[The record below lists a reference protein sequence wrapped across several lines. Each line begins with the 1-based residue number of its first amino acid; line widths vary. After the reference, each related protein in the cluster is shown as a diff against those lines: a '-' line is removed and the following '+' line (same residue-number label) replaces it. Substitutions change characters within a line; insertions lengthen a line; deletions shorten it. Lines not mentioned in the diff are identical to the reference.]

1 MSTELNWAGNHTY
14 RADRLAYPRS
24 TAELQEL
31 VASAPKLR
39 ALGSRHSFNDL
50 ADSTGTLVSLEK
62 LDPGISIDETART
75 VSVSGG
81 TRYGVLAEELQ
92 RRGYAL
98 HNLASLPHISVAG
111 AVATATHGSGDA
123 NGNLATAVV
132 GMDLVLASGEI
143 RSVRRSSTAD
153 FDGMVVGLGAL
164 GIVSRLILRIEPAFG
179 VRQDVFTDIPWAT
192 VLEDFDAAT
201 SAAYSVSLF
210 TDWRSDV
217 VSQAW
222 LKSRTDAPGLTTRF
236 FGGTPARA
244 ALHPLP
250 GISAENCTVQL
261 GVPGPWS
268 DRLAHFRM
276 EFFPSS
282 GQELQTEYLVPRE
295 YAVEAITVMRSFGKR
310 LGPLL
315 QVSEIRS
322 MAADRLWLSS
332 SYERASIGLHLT
344 WKPEQAA
351 VEALLPELE
360 AALAPLSARP
370 HWGKLFAAEVEA
382 LEPLYP
388 RFSDFRELAERMD
401 PEHKF
406 RNDFLER
413 KVFGRASRPGALD
426 SPAVSASGRAT
437 ASVPGSGAG

>member
-1 MSTELNWAGNHTY
+1 MSSELNWAGNHTY
-14 RADRLAYPRS
+14 RAGSFAYPGS
-24 TAELQEL
+24 VAELQE
-31 VASAPKLR
+31 VTASASKLR

-62 LDPGISIDETART
+62 LEPGISIDETART

-81 TRYGVLAEELQ
+81 TRYGVLAGELQ
-92 RRGYAL
+92 RHGYAL

-111 AVATATHGSGDA
+111 AVATATHGSGDT

-132 GMDLVLASGEI
+132 GMDLVLASGELL
-143 RSVRRSSTAD
+143 SVQRGSTFD

-164 GIVSRLILRIEPAFG
+164 GIVSRLTLRIEPAFD
-179 VRQDVFTDIPWAT
+179 VRQDVFTDIPWT
-192 VLEDFDAAT
+192 TILEDFDAAT

-210 TDWRSDV
+210 TDWRSDAV
-217 VSQAW
+217 NQAW
-222 LKSRTDAPGLTTRF
+222 LKSRADAPDLRTEF
-236 FGGTPARA
+236 FGGTAAHA

-250 GISAENCTVQL
+250 GISAENCTEQL

-276 EFFPSS
+276 GFFPSS

-295 YAVEAITVMRSFGKR
+295 HAGEAISVMRSFGDR
-310 LGPLL
+310 LAPLL
-315 QVSEIRS
+315 QVSEVRS

-332 SYERASIGLHLT
+332 SYERAGIGLHLT
-344 WKPEQAA
+344 WKPEQPA

-360 AALAPLSARP
+360 TALAPLSARP
-370 HWGKLFAAEVEA
+370 HWGKLFAADADA

-388 RFSDFRELAERMD
+388 RLSDFRALAERMD

-413 KVFGRASRPGALD
+413 KVFGRASRRGALD
-426 SPAVSASGRAT
+426 PFTVSVSGRAT
-437 ASVPGSGAG
+437 ANVPGSSDG